1 MKKVNHL
8 KSLNDV
14 VGKETNPFVFE
25 LKGKMYLQPR
35 ANAVVAKGQAIV
47 DTITGEVLEE
57 NVLIGRR
64 KTVDKSQFA
73 KIYASEIA
81 MLFGLSKSAINVFL
95 YLTKVMDYE
104 NKALFDYNKEFKKL
118 NYKTN
123 VQPLNGLRELI
134 TKGIIHPHLIS
145 GIWWLN
151 PAIVCKGERF
161 ATYTEYVTKEYE
173 EKEVRRKLEEDKKEI
188 YKSQNNNRRA
198 GYIAA
203 GAYEVTEKEDYAEAA
218 KHRDSNNKIVPKES
232 DYPSRYDRLFRE
244 QDPVEQQQERLNK
257 IMQEKKQ
264 SQEQEPEEP
273 SRWVE
278 HSLINDEEIER
289 VVIPQEEQE

>member
-8 KSLNDV
+8 KSLNDI
-14 VGKETNPFVFE
+14 VGKETNPFVVE

-35 ANAVVAKGQAIV
+35 ANTVIAKGEHIV
-47 DTITGEVLEE
+47 DEITGEILED
-57 NVLIGRR
+57 NVLVGRR
-64 KTVDKSQFA
+64 RIVDKSEFA

-104 NKALFDYNKEFKKL
+104 NKALFDYNKEFKIL

-161 ATYTEYVTKEYE
+161 SKYTEFVTNEYV
-173 EKEVRRKLEEDKKEI
+173 EKEEARRKLKEDKKEI
-188 YKSQNNNRRA
+188 YKSQNINRRA
-198 GYIAA
+198 GYISA
-203 GAYEVTEKEDYAEAA
+203 GAYEVTEKEDLAEAA
-218 KHRDSNNKIVPKES
+218 NPRDSNNNVVPKES
-232 DYPSRYDRLFRE
+232 ELPSRYDRLFRE
-244 QDPVEQQQERLNK
+244 QDPVDQQQERLNEV
-257 IMQEKKQ
+257 MQEKKRRQ
-264 SQEQEPEEP
+264 AQEQQ
-273 SRWVE
+273 
-278 HSLINDEEIER
+278 D
-289 VVIPQEEQE
+289 